1 MRIALMTCAISM
13 ALAVPHGAVAQM
25 RPGQPQVLKSASRP
39 APHVAT
45 PWAALRE
52 QLGPRNRVML
62 FWEAQLES
70 DVATSYKEV
79 ETLDRRVHGNA
90 AQVAGV
96 ANTYDGAVGVSVAG
110 ADAHLHQRSEKFTE
124 GEGPARTALSG
135 EAQAMQS
142 EFMAQLRQ
150 GGVRFIDRTLA
161 TRLTGMDVE
170 GERPNVHA
178 IETKALVGHADY
190 LIEVTSRADDEAAS
204 GRRFHVAL
212 RDVASGETLVDFDT
226 DAAPGEAGPQPWT
239 TGANGFE
246 RATAKAPTM
255 TDAARVLALE
265 TGRQMANVLVRR

>member
-25 RPGQPQVLKSASRP
+25 RPGQPQVLKSAPRP
-39 APHVAT
+39 VPHVAT

-52 QLGPRNRVML
+52 QLGARNRVML

-135 EAQAMQS
+135 DAQAMQS

-161 TRLTGMDVE
+161 TRLAGIDAG

-178 IETKALVGHADY
+178 IETQALVGHADY
-190 LIEVTSRADDEAAS
+190 LIEVTSRADDAAAS

-255 TDAARVLALE
+255 TDAARVLAIE

>member
-1 MRIALMTCAISM
+1 MRSALMACVISM

-25 RPGQPQVLKSASRP
+25 RPGQPQVLTP
-39 APHVAT
+39 APRVAAPAT
-45 PWAALRE
+45 PWAALRQ
-52 QLGPRNRVML
+52 QLGTRNRVML
-62 FWEAQLES
+62 FWEAQLEG
-70 DVATSYKEV
+70 DVATRYRDV

-96 ANTYDGAVGVSVAG
+96 ASTYDGAVGVSVAG

-161 TRLTGMDVE
+161 TRLAAIDVDS
-170 GERPNVHA
+170 ERPNVHA
-178 IETKALVGHADY
+178 IETQALVGHADY

-226 DAAPGEAGPQPWT
+226 QAAPGDAAPQPWSA
-239 TGANGFE
+239 GANGFE
-246 RATAKAPTM
+246 RAAAKAPTM
-255 TDAARVLALE
+255 TDAARVLAIE

>member
-1 MRIALMTCAISM
+1 MRSALMACVISM

-25 RPGQPQVLKSASRP
+25 RPGQPQVLTP
-39 APHVAT
+39 APRVAAPSAT
-45 PWAALRE
+45 PWAALRQ
-52 QLGPRNRVML
+52 QLGTRNRVML
-62 FWEAQLES
+62 FWEAQLEG
-70 DVATSYKEV
+70 DVATRYRDV

-96 ANTYDGAVGVSVAG
+96 ASTYDGAVGVSVAG

-161 TRLTGMDVE
+161 TRLAAIDVDS
-170 GERPNVHA
+170 ERPNVHA
-178 IETKALVGHADY
+178 IETQALVGHADY

-226 DAAPGEAGPQPWT
+226 QAAPGDAAPQPWSA
-239 TGANGFE
+239 GANGFE
-246 RATAKAPTM
+246 RAAAKAPTM
-255 TDAARVLALE
+255 TDAARVLAIE

>member
-1 MRIALMTCAISM
+1 MRIALMTCAVSL
-13 ALAVPHGAVAQM
+13 ALAVSYGAAAQM
-25 RPGQPQVLKSASRP
+25 RPGQPQVLKSSPRP

-70 DVATSYKEV
+70 DVATSYREV

-96 ANTYDGAVGVSVAG
+96 ANTYDGAVGVSIAG

-135 EAQAMQS
+135 EAQKMQS

-178 IETKALVGHADY
+178 IETQALVGHADY
-190 LIEVTSRADDEAAS
+190 LIEVTSRTDDEAAS

-226 DAAPGEAGPQPWT
+226 QAEAGETGPQPWT

-246 RATAKAPTM
+246 RATPEAPTM
-255 TDAARVLALE
+255 ADAARMLAIE

>member
-25 RPGQPQVLKSASRP
+25 RPGQPQVLKSSPPP

-70 DVATSYKEV
+70 DVATSYREV

-96 ANTYDGAVGVSVAG
+96 ANTYDGAVGVSIAG

-124 GEGPARTALSG
+124 GEGPARTAMSG
-135 EAQAMQS
+135 DVQKMQS

-178 IETKALVGHADY
+178 IETQALVGHADY
-190 LIEVTSRADDEAAS
+190 LIEVTSRTDDEAAS

-226 DAAPGEAGPQPWT
+226 QAEAGETGPQPWT

-246 RATAKAPTM
+246 RATPEAPTM
-255 TDAARVLALE
+255 ADAARVLAIE